1 MKSSTRILLYTND
14 LDFSQSLSLLFKEEF
29 KITFTNDKNSLKDSL
44 QFLKPNMLIIDSMIN
59 EKLIQLLEE
68 IKSLYPNCKIILLT
82 TLFSAKSDYIKKVQ
96 QMVDKLCQQPIDP
109 DELTKTLYELSRLE
123 VNYT

>member
-1 MKSSTRILLYTND
+1 MKNSTRILLYTND

-29 KITFTNDKNSLKDSL
+29 KFIFTNDKNSLIDAL
-44 QFLKPNMLIIDSMIN
+44 QSLKPNILIIDSMIN

-68 IKSLYPNCKIILLT
+68 IKAIYSNGKIILLT

-109 DELTKTLYELSRLE
+109 DELTKTLHELSRLE
-123 VNYT
+123 VNHT